1 MGGIGKRRP
10 EALLPCSL
18 PHQPHV
24 LDEDVEGALRGDE
37 LTLKHTFTPVL
48 EHERVGR
55 PVPDR
60 LEHRPGIEAQR
71 FRVSERLSRRRDMH
85 SAEQLVDQLYGLPG
99 PHRPAAVRHRRP
111 HRREHRPDL
120 IEQISRTSRHDE
132 QVSALGPR
140 HPAADGRV
148 EQLNS
153 TPGQSPFDPADRL
166 WPDGAHDYHGGP
178 RRQGLGCAIS
188 SEQGVFGLLRVH
200 DHQDERFGSLGRL
213 SRRACVP
220 GPQLDQWI
228 SILGAYI
235 EGRKVETGGDDPLR
249 HRGAHRPES
258 YESGALHLSL
268 PKDPSMIVAG
278 CLRGDAPV
286 LQGTFE
292 YPAAVELIH
301 GGAIDLLPGRLALG
315 EVRDAFLSL
324 AAFYL
329 LVGDQHVTASGAQVD
344 TDGIPRPQPGQ
355 AASRG
360 ALRRGV
366 QDRRAVRGARL
377 PAVAYGWQGVDPTL
391 EERVWGLHVDDLG
404 RARPPDWSCAPD
416 HQNRGLVDV
425 EVRVVDTLVVV
436 VRAVEDDRASL
447 EHVFVG
453 RISQVAL
460 AELVRDH
467 TGLDDS
473 EVEEIAGED
482 PKTRLLLKRFVVGCD
497 HLTVLAL
504 SPGYAFG
511 QRPASDGPRPAVD
524 LASLQKLA
532 QHGRHA
538 ARAVKPLAQ
547 VLTRRLHIDEQG
559 HIVAVL
565 PIRGFD
571 LDPRVARHGHDVR
584 LGVGRAAYS
593 RGRDDRVQKRLARE
607 DPCRAQILVGHLSAA
622 LPCVVGHLPTLAVGR
637 RDCCA
642 SRQRE
647 TEHLGQGIHC
657 RGRTHSVAVARRRRG
672 SQGRLEELLFV
683 DLASGQTAAA
693 LPDGRART
701 YQFALEVTVE
711 HRTAGEHDG
720 GDIHGRGGHDRRRR
734 GLVAAGRKHH
744 GVDKVTVEYLHE
756 PKIREVAVQRGG
768 RPAAVLVDGVHGELH
783 RDAPTVAYPIA
794 HATGELQMMPVAG
807 REVASALGDA
817 DYGPVGAQL
826 VRCDPVVHKA
836 L

>member
-1 MGGIGKRRP
+1 MCTPQSSWLTSFTDCPSPTDPPQCATVDPIAASRDLTSSKRSAGPPAMISRSPRSARATPPLTGASSNRTPRP
-10 EALLPCSL
+10 ANRPSILRTASGPI
-18 PHQPHV
+18 V
-24 LDEDVEGALRGDE
+24 LMTTTTDSGD
-37 LTLKHTFTPVL
+37 
-48 EHERVGR
+48 
-55 PVPDR
+55 
-60 LEHRPGIEAQR
+60 
-71 FRVSERLSRRRDMH
+71 RVSAAPS
-85 SAEQLVDQLYGLPG
+85 SANI
-99 PHRPAAVRHRRP
+99 ASSICFAFTT
-111 HRREHRPDL
+111 
-120 IEQISRTSRHDE
+120 IRTSA
-132 QVSALGPR
+132 SAPSAASRGE
-140 HPAADGRV
+140 PARLAPSSTSGSAFSGRTSKT
-148 EQLNS
+148 ERSKRAETILFAIGAPIAPSPMNP
-153 TPGQSPFDPADRL
+153 TPCI
-166 WPDGAHDYHGGP
+166 Y
-178 RRQGLGCAIS
+178 
-188 SEQGVFGLLRVH
+188 
-200 DHQDERFGSLGRL
+200 
-213 SRRACVP
+213 
-220 GPQLDQWI
+220 
-228 SILGAYI
+228 
-235 EGRKVETGGDDPLR
+235 
-249 HRGAHRPES
+249 
-258 YESGALHLSL
+258 

-301 GGAIDLLPGRLALG
+301 GGAVDLLPGRLALG

-404 RARPPDWSCAPD
+404 RARPPDGSGAPD
-416 HQNRGLVDV
+416 HQNRALVDV
-425 EVRVVDTLVVV
+425 EVRVVDTLVVI

-447 EHVFVG
+447 EYVFVG

-460 AELVRDH
+460 AKLLRDH
-467 TGLDDS
+467 TGFDDS

-524 LASLQKLA
+524 LASLKKLA

-538 ARAVKPLAQ
+538 ARAVEPLAQ
-547 VLTRRLHIDEQG
+547 VLTRRLHVDEQG

-593 RGRDDRVQKRLARE
+593 RGRDDRVQKRRARQ
-607 DPCRAQILVGHLSAA
+607 DLRRAQILVGHLSDP
-622 LPCVVGHLPTLAVGR
+622 LPRVVGHLTALAVGR

-657 RGRTHSVAVARRRRG
+657 RGRTHSVAVACRRRG
-672 SQGRLEELLFV
+672 SQGRLEEPLFV

-720 GDIHGRGGHDRRRR
+720 GDIHGRGGHNRRRR

-756 PKIREVAVQRGG
+756 PKIRQVAVQRGG

-836 L
+836 LYIQRALVPAMGIV

>member
-1 MGGIGKRRP
+1 MCTPQSSWLTSFTDCPSPTDPPQCETVDPIAARRGP
-10 EALLPCSL
+10 PSSNRSETPPAMMSKSPRPARATPPLTGASSNLTPRPANRPSIL
-18 PHQPHV
+18 RTASGPTV
-24 LDEDVEGALRGDE
+24 LMTTTADSGD
-37 LTLKHTFTPVL
+37 
-48 EHERVGR
+48 
-55 PVPDR
+55 
-60 LEHRPGIEAQR
+60 
-71 FRVSERLSRRRDMH
+71 RVSAAPSPPNRAS
-85 SAEQLVDQLYGLPG
+85 SACS
-99 PHRPAAVRHRRP
+99 AFTT
-111 HRREHRPDL
+111 
-120 IEQISRTSRHDE
+120 IRTSA
-132 QVSALGPR
+132 SAPSAASRGE
-140 HPAADGRV
+140 PACLAPSSTSGSAFSGRTSKA
-148 EQLNS
+148 ERSKPAEMILFAIGA
-153 TPGQSPFDPADRL
+153 PIAPSPMNPARCIY
-166 WPDGAHDYHGGP
+166 P
-178 RRQGLGCAIS
+178 
-188 SEQGVFGLLRVH
+188 
-200 DHQDERFGSLGRL
+200 SL
-213 SRRACVP
+213 
-220 GPQLDQWI
+220 
-228 SILGAYI
+228 
-235 EGRKVETGGDDPLR
+235 KT
-249 HRGAHRPES
+249 
-258 YESGALHLSL
+258 
-268 PKDPSMIVAG
+268 PSMIVAG

-360 ALRRGV
+360 ALRCGV

-404 RARPPDWSCAPD
+404 RARPPEGSGAPD
-416 HQNRGLVDV
+416 HQNRGFVDV

-460 AELVRDH
+460 AKLVRDH

-511 QRPASDGPRPAVD
+511 QRPASDGPRPTVD

-538 ARAVKPLAQ
+538 ARAVEPLAQ
-547 VLTRRLHIDEQG
+547 VLTRRLHVDEQG

-593 RGRDDRVQKRLARE
+593 RGRDDRVQKRLARQ
-607 DPCRAQILVGHLSAA
+607 DIRRAQILVGHLSDP
-622 LPCVVGHLPTLAVGR
+622 LPRVVGHLTALAVGR

-734 GLVAAGRKHH
+734 GLVAASRKHH

-756 PKIREVAVQRGG
+756 PKIREVAVQCGG

-807 REVASALGDA
+807 REVASALCYA
-817 DYGPVGAQL
+817 DYRPAGAQL
-826 VRCDPVVHKA
+826 IWCDSVVHKA